1 MPTFTYQAINETGS
15 AVRGTVDAE
24 TATQAERLL
33 DDQGLMPMAIQSAQ
47 ESRGSWWHT
56 VQTRLESV
64 KLRELIIF
72 TKQMQT
78 MLKAGIPMVRLLQ
91 VLEHQTQ
98 NRRLKQVVADV
109 ARDIR
114 EGKSLHQALS
124 EHSHVF
130 SRLYLSMIQA
140 GETSGS
146 LTEILD
152 RLIYIIEHEH
162 KIKSDIRSA
171 LQYPIMV
178 VVALG
183 IAFFVLLTYVI
194 PKFAVIFAS
203 AGIDLPLPTRV
214 AVGLY
219 DLLSLYWYLLIVAL
233 VILITGL
240 VLFVKTATGRFVRDT
255 FLLNLPIFGSLFQK
269 AAMSRFASIFAIL
282 QSSGVPV
289 LETLRVLS
297 ETIGNSAISR
307 SFDRVRDRI
316 TEGQGISIP
325 LKTARYFPPMVVDM
339 VAIGEETG
347 NLDDMMRDVSVH
359 YDDEVSYAVK
369 GLSDALGPVLI
380 VGLAAVV
387 GFFALAI
394 FMPMWD
400 LTQTIR

>member
-124 EHSHVF
+124 EHSRVF